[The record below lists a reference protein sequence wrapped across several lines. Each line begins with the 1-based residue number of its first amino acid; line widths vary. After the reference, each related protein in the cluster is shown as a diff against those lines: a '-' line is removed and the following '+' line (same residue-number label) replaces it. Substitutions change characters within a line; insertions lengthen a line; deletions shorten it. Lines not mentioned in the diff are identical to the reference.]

1 MKIIDADAHIIENE
15 RTWDYMRE
23 EEQAFRPLVVVP
35 KRGAVKEASGLPGG
49 LAGFEEFWVIEG
61 RVFSKRSSFVST
73 EMSEGAREISD
84 IDARLKHMDE
94 LGVDVHVL
102 YPSLL
107 GPLTRRPEVELALR
121 RSYNRWI
128 ADICTKGN
136 GRLRWIAVLPLLTM
150 DKSVEELRWAKENG
164 ACGFMMHG
172 VESDRRLSAPYFHPL
187 YEEAGKLDLPVCVH
201 ASSGSQAMH
210 DIFSQDS
217 GFSTFK
223 LPIVG
228 AFHDLVMTGT
238 PARFPK
244 VRWAFVE
251 VSAQWIPY
259 VMNDL
264 ELRFRRRRMN
274 WPGKDLL
281 SQNHMYVA
289 CQTAD
294 DLDDVLRCA
303 GEDNIVIGSDYGHND
318 TSAELEALK
327 KLKGTNALPP
337 GTIDKILYDNPR
349 RLYAL

>member
-1 MKIIDADAHIIENE
+1 MQIIDADAHIIENE
-15 RTWDYMRE
+15 RTWDYMTE
-23 EEQAFRPLVVVP
+23 EEQAFRPLVVIP
-35 KRGAVKEASGLPGG
+35 KRGVVDSASGLPGG
-49 LAGFEEFWVIEG
+49 LRNFEELWVIEG
-61 RVFSKRSSFVST
+61 RVFSKRSTFVSN

-128 ADICTKGN
+128 ADICRRGN

-150 DKSVEELRWAKENG
+150 DKSIEELRWAKENG

-172 VESDRRLSAPYFHPL
+172 VESDRRLSAPYFFPL
-187 YEEAGKLDLPVCVH
+187 YEEAGDLDLPVCIH
-201 ASSGSQAMH
+201 ASSGSAAMH
-210 DIFSQDS
+210 DIFGQDS

-228 AFHDLVMTGT
+228 AFHDLIMKGT
-238 PARFPK
+238 PAMFPK

-259 VMNDL
+259 AMNDL
-264 ELRFRRRRMN
+264 ELRFRRRGMHWSGAN
-274 WPGKDLL
+274 LL
-281 SQNHMYVA
+281 RENRMYVA

-294 DLDDVLRCA
+294 DLPLVLQCA
-303 GEDNIVIGSDYGHND
+303 GPDNIVIGSDYGHND

-327 KLKGTNALPP
+327 NLKGKGTVPP
-337 GTIDKILYDNPR
+337 ESVDKILYENPK